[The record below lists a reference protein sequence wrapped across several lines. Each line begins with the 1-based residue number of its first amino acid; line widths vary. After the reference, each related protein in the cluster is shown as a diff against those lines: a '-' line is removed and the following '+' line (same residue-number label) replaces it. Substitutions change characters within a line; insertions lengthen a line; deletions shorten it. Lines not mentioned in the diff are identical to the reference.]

1 MVIIGSFFLYAMW
14 NIWLMYCTYIVVNK
28 ASKEEDITDGIKTS
42 SLSGFWEEYEK
53 TLVFDIDGQKKTNI
67 PSSEIFS
74 IHKIARAR
82 KLNLRIVDASSG
94 TLVGLGLLGTF
105 LGLTLGIHHFDTAN
119 VQNIQNSI
127 QSLLEG
133 MSTAFLTSLL
143 GMGLSIVYT
152 LFEKR
157 CRNLF
162 VSSQIDLSERLDSLF
177 YVDDQQLLLNLLK
190 PQLSFVNDSGEMI
203 PISIAVR
210 DILKESEQQSKAL
223 KSFSTD
229 LAMQLNDGF
238 DEILS
243 RQMQAKIIPLM
254 ENVDNTTKAIVEH
267 IDLMADAVTTPATD
281 LIGTVI
287 DELKKS
293 MSSLITEFRTII
305 SSSAS
310 HELEQL
316 VASLSEATTS
326 MGMFPKN
333 MENVTSI
340 LQVTI
345 AEVKDAISEITNTS
359 ANSNASAMKQMQEQ
373 IAFATGAISN
383 AMSEV
388 KEIMTSLTQ
397 TSEKSGQDMM
407 TKLASASEQMATFL
421 NGIMAEVSQSVQSS
435 LKSITDDISDKQ
447 TDLMAL
453 QESTMSETGKLLA
466 QATGAIGNAMV
477 EMKETMSSM
486 SKTSE
491 QSGQE
496 MVAKLASASEQMG
509 TFLNGAM
516 SEVSES
522 VQASMKSIT
531 DDISDKQAGL
541 MALQESMTSETKKL
555 LVQFNTGLE
564 RLEKMNE
571 YITGTMNIFQQ
582 AQGQIT
588 GSTAHLQII
597 TSDMKTAT
605 EVFHKAQNEYTSNMT
620 ELQKRTQ
627 QAIDSVVELLDDSG
641 QLSEDYVERFE
652 TIKNGLSGIFAQI
665 QKGLT
670 EYSQTMQASTQKYLD
685 QYSMN
690 LNKTTNALAGT
701 IERQSEIAELFV
713 DALDKHRRK

>member
-1 MVIIGSFFLYAMW
+1 MIVSLIWIILTVIAAVALYFLEGVTAGSLIIIISFFVYAMW
-14 NIWLMYCTYIVVNK
+14 NIWVMYSTYRIVNT
-28 ASKEEDITDGIKTS
+28 ASNDDNIVESIKTS
-42 SLSGFWEEYEK
+42 RLSNLWDEYEK
-53 TLVFDIDGQKKTNI
+53 TMVYDIGGQKKTNI
-67 PSSEIFS
+67 PSSEVFS
-74 IHKIARAR
+74 IQKITRNS
-82 KLNLRIVDASSG
+82 KLNLRIVDAASG

-105 LGLTLGIHHFDTAN
+105 LGLTLGIHNFDTAN
-119 VQNIQNSI
+119 VQNIQSSI
-127 QSLLEG
+127 QSLLDG

-143 GMGLSIVYT
+143 GMGLSIIYT
-152 LFEKR
+152 LVEKR
-157 CRNLF
+157 CRNLLL
-162 VSSQIDLSERLDSLF
+162 SSQTDLSDRLDRKF
-177 YVDDQQLLLNLLK
+177 YVDDQQLLLNLLQ
-190 PQLSFVNDSGEMI
+190 PQLSFVNDSGENI
-203 PISIAVR
+203 PISLAIR

-254 ENVDNTTKAIVEH
+254 ENIDTSTKNLIEHVDQ
-267 IDLMADAVTTPATD
+267 MADAVTTPATD

-293 MSSLITEFRTII
+293 MSSLITEFRSNI

-316 VASLSEATTS
+316 VVSLSEATNS

-345 AEVKDAISEITNTS
+345 AEVKDAISEITSTS
-359 ANSNASAMKQMQEQ
+359 ANTNASAMKQMQEQ

-383 AMSEV
+383 AMTEV

-397 TSEKSGQDMM
+397 TSEKSGQEMI
-407 TKLASASEQMATFL
+407 TKLAAASEQMSTFL
-421 NGIMAEVSQSVQSS
+421 NGVMENVSESVQSS
-435 LKSITDDISDKQ
+435 MKSITDDISDKQ

-453 QESTMSETGKLLA
+453 QESTMSETEKLL
-466 QATGAIGNAMV
+466 N
-477 EMKETMSSM
+477 
-486 SKTSE
+486 
-491 QSGQE
+491 
-496 MVAKLASASEQMG
+496 
-509 TFLNGAM
+509 
-516 SEVSES
+516 
-522 VQASMKSIT
+522 
-531 DDISDKQAGL
+531 
-541 MALQESMTSETKKL
+541 
-555 LVQFNTGLE
+555 QFNIGLE

-571 YITGTMNIFQQ
+571 YITGTMNTFQQ

-588 GSTAHLQII
+588 GSTAHLQSI

-605 EVFHKAQNEYTSNMT
+605 EVFHKAQTEYTGNMT

-627 QAIDSVVELLDDSG
+627 QAIDSVVTLLDDSG
-641 QLSEDYVERFE
+641 QLSENYVEKFE
-652 TIKNGLSGIFAQI
+652 TIKNGLSVIFAQI

-670 EYSQTMQASTQKYLD
+670 EYSQTMQASTQKYLE

-690 LNKTTNALAGT
+690 LTKTTDALAGT
-701 IERQSEIAELFV
+701 IERQSDIAELFV
-713 DALDKHRRK
+713 EALDKHTKK